1 MKIVIH
7 EQVDVDLDRIFE
19 WIAKDSPRAATEVIR
34 RIRQRIGRLATPGL
48 EHMGRPGVDPGAREL
63 VEPPY
68 LIIYEVDEAREEI
81 AVLYIVHA
89 ARDREDNSKQS
100 AD

>member
-1 MKIVIH
+1 MKLIIR
-7 EQVDVDLDRIFE
+7 EQVDADLDRIFE

-48 EHMGRPGVDPGAREL
+48 EHMGRPGLDAGTREL

-68 LIIYEVDEAREEI
+68 LIVYEVHEAREEI
-81 AVLYIVHA
+81 EVLYVVHT
-89 ARDREDNSKQS
+89 ARDREGEY
-100 AD
+100 